1 MLRAIY
7 RTFHHRKLLSV
18 FLLYQMP
25 TKVVQE
31 FQNRSWWHEKGSV
44 EYIYIKKRKNKEMS
58 DQHNIE
64 KNPSKL

>member
-1 MLRAIY
+1 
-7 RTFHHRKLLSV
+7 
-18 FLLYQMP
+18 MP